1 MKSKSYKPTKYTNF
15 WKLKMNGVTLLESS
29 WRFSSIFCEKN
40 CIVKSCTKTGRVR
53 LRWSEGEK
61 GKKGGKAA
69 GCMVN
74 ALFICLAELKLQV
87 CLRLLWI
94 KEMGDALQY
103 CLPTQQKSNLFFPSS
118 LQKYIEWYPDSKEQL
133 QTWFWIKHFL
143 LYVWNYIFHYLYIQV

>member
-1 MKSKSYKPTKYTNF
+1 
-15 WKLKMNGVTLLESS
+15 MNGVTLLESS

-69 GCMVN
+69 RCMVN

-87 CLRLLWI
+87 CGLKKWVMLSSIAYQLNKSPIYFFHPLCRNI
-94 KEMGDALQY
+94 QNG
-103 CLPTQQKSNLFFPSS
+103 TQIARNNCKHDFELSTFFYMSGTIFFIISIFKYKQCNLF
-118 LQKYIEWYPDSKEQL
+118 
-133 QTWFWIKHFL
+133 
-143 LYVWNYIFHYLYIQV
+143 